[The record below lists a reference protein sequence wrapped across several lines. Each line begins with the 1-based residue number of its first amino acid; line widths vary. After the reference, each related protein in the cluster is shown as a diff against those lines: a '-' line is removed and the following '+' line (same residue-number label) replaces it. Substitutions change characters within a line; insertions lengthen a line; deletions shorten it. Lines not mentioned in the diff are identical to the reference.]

1 VLQLGFKPEK
11 TLIKITNFVVSTN
24 SSGSTDEVLLEN
36 FINNMESVKV
46 GRRHSKKMLFEL
58 SDEITTRVTCIIGNL
73 DLFITDSEDESF

>member
-1 VLQLGFKPEK
+1 MLQLGFKPEK